1 MVMEGLTFCWC
12 KPRTTVHQTAAVG
25 RPALWY
31 PDWVSTRKARPI
43 PLALAALCLGACATQ
58 MPPITKLVNDR
69 RIVTRSVN
77 ASAYEH
83 ASRALIYEEEE
94 RWEAAAAELQRAL
107 VFDDESPELQAQ
119 LAEVFMRLGRLSDAA
134 AAIRASFKIE
144 ATADGLMAEA
154 HLRQAQGDMAAAVQA
169 LGQARGK
176 VDLADEPDMAE
187 MVYLELAEAQI
198 LSLDVP
204 AAARTLADL
213 CRSEPASLSGHMRL
227 MAVAWALGD
236 MGQSEAH
243 LRQTLAEEPNHI
255 EALTALA
262 WLLAAQGRN
271 DDARRAFR
279 EALDRGEGALEV
291 AAAYARFL
299 VSIGDNKAAEQLA
312 DDLVSSLAGS
322 DPETLSG
329 SIELE
334 RSAHRLDRAMALV
347 KKAQEAGV
355 SDDRKI
361 RLALTAAALLKEQG
375 QGEAAVETL
384 LAVPKTSPLFF
395 EARVR
400 AAELLRDGG
409 KTTEAAGAAQD
420 AATAAGDNADQKT
433 DAAIALAFVDEKR
446 GDAIMAAR
454 RLEALRASQPGHA
467 HLTLSLAMI
476 EERRGA
482 WQHALELVEPLIR
495 KKPGSVEVLNFWGF
509 VAADHGHDLDKAQR
523 RLQAAAALE
532 PGTGAVLDSLGW
544 VSFRAGQLDKA
555 GVFLEQAGRL
565 DPADAEILTH
575 LGDLYAKRS
584 EPERAAGAYR
594 KALSKKPEER
604 LRRRLEESL
613 AGIESRRA
621 AGR

>member
-1 MVMEGLTFCWC
+1 MI
-12 KPRTTVHQTAAVG
+12 PRT
-25 RPALWY
+25 
-31 PDWVSTRKARPI
+31 ARQLL
-43 PLALAALCLGACATQ
+43 LALADVCLGACASQ
-58 MPPITKLVNDR
+58 PPPVTKLVNDR

-83 ASRALIYEEEE
+83 ASRAFIYEEEE
-94 RWEAAAAELQRAL
+94 RWEEAAAELQRAL
-107 VFDDESPELQAQ
+107 VFDSESPELQAH
-119 LAEVFMRLGRLSDAA
+119 LAEIFVHLDRLSDAT

-144 ATADGLMAEA
+144 VTADGLMAEA
-154 HLRQAQGDMAAAVQA
+154 HLREAQGDMAAAVQA
-169 LGQARGK
+169 LRQAQGK
-176 VDLADEPDMAE
+176 VDFADEPDTAE
-187 MVYLELAEAQI
+187 TVYLELADAQI
-198 LSLDVP
+198 LALDLP
-204 AAARTLADL
+204 AAAGTLADL
-213 CRSEPASLSGHMRL
+213 CQREPASLSGHMRL

-236 MGQSEAH
+236 MAQSEAH

-262 WLLAAQGRN
+262 WLFAAEGRN

-279 EALDRGEGALEV
+279 EALDRGEGAMEI

-299 VSIGDNKAAEQLA
+299 VSIGDNKAAEQVA
-312 DDLVSSLAGS
+312 DDLASPSASG
-322 DPETLSG
+322 DPETLPG

-334 RSAHRLDRAMALV
+334 RSAHRLDRALALV

-355 SDDRKI
+355 SDDAKT
-361 RLALTAAALLKEQG
+361 RLTLTAAVLLKEQG
-375 QGEAAVETL
+375 HGDQAVATL
-384 LAVPKTSPLFF
+384 TAVPKTSPLFF
-395 EARVR
+395 EARLR
-400 AAELLRDGG
+400 AAELLRDDG
-409 KTTEAAGAAQD
+409 KTTEAARLAES
-420 AATAAGDNADQKT
+420 AATAAGDNAEQKT

-446 GDAIMAAR
+446 GDAMMATR
-454 RLEALRASQPGHA
+454 RLEALRASHADHA

-482 WQHALELVEPLIR
+482 WQHALDLVEPLIK

-509 VAADHGHDLDKAQR
+509 TAADHGHDLDKAR
-523 RLQAAAALE
+523 KRLQAAAALE
-532 PGTGAVLDSLGW
+532 PGSGAVLDSLGW

-555 GVFLEQAGRL
+555 GLFLEQAGRL
-565 DPADAEILTH
+565 DPTDAEILAH

-594 KALSKKPEER
+594 KALSQKPEER